1 MLNSLADFKQ
11 SRNQLLE
18 AAAILSQIAIER
30 KDKALAARIDSF
42 CHKVES
48 ATFNLAVV
56 GEFKRGKSTLV
67 NALLGD
73 NLLPMAVIPLT
84 SIATIIAY
92 GNETR
97 IVVKF
102 LDNHSIEITKEDLVH
117 YVTESGNPNNSKSV
131 STVEIEH
138 PASILKDGV
147 RLIDTPGVGSAFQH
161 NTATTYDYLPEIDA
175 AIFLF
180 SADQPASHL
189 ELAFLK
195 DVHQFAPK
203 TFLVQNKIDHL
214 SPDELAQSLNFLKKT
229 VNGKIDGEIQVY
241 PISAKSAL
249 NRRLNHS
256 AEENSALENH
266 DGFDVLEQDIL
277 NFLIIGKAQTLIAS
291 SASRLTKEII
301 STKQLLQLEQHSR
314 KQPLELLRQSIINF
328 ELAADKIK
336 QEQSDAEY
344 IVNGETA
351 NLVREIENDLK
362 KFAEEHRSAVVA
374 EIEKAYISNRDLSK
388 EALIKALRKHL
399 FDQMQGIF
407 DQWRLVEEA
416 IVTENFKR
424 ITARFTERANL
435 IVEQISAASKEH
447 LGIAAAAHFEIEPLT
462 TDSRHRYAV
471 DDPFTLAVESL
482 PLMLPAPLA
491 KPIIHSRFLTAAS
504 SELSRN
510 SGRLRADFQE
520 RITKTTR
527 DFLVKF
533 KAQVNLSLDEI
544 KCTAER
550 ATAKESQST
559 EENLNADAL
568 LATQLAQL
576 EHAKQLGTG
585 SLA

>member
-1 MLNSLADFKQ
+1 MLNSLEDFKQ
-11 SRNQLLE
+11 SKYQLLE
-18 AAAILSQIAIER
+18 AAAILSQLAAKR
-30 KDKALAARIDSF
+30 KDQGLASRINSF
-42 CHKVES
+42 CQKVEN

-73 NLLPMAVIPLT
+73 KLLPMAVIPLT

-97 IVVKF
+97 IEVKF
-102 LDNHSIEITKEDLVH
+102 QSNQSIEIRKEELIN
-117 YVTESGNPNNSKSV
+117 YVTESGNPNNSKLV
-131 STVEIEH
+131 STVEIKH
-138 PASILKDGV
+138 TASILKDGV

-161 NTATTYDYLPEIDA
+161 NTTTTYDYLPEIDA

-195 DVHQFAPK
+195 DVQQCAPK

-214 SPDELAQSLNFLKKT
+214 SPDELVQSLNFLKQT
-229 VNGKIDGEIQVY
+229 ISGQGEKELAIY

-249 NRRLNHS
+249 NRRLIDDTDESN
-256 AEENSALENH
+256 
-266 DGFDVLEQDIL
+266 DGFDLLEQDIL
-277 NFLIIGKAQTLIAS
+277 NFLIVGKAQTLIAS
-291 SASRLTKEII
+291 SALRLTKEIA

-314 KQPLELLRQSIINF
+314 KQPLEQLRKSIINF

-351 NLVREIENDLK
+351 KLVREIENDLK
-362 KFAEEHRSAVVA
+362 EFVEEHKNALVA
-374 EIEKAYISNRDLSK
+374 EIEKAYLSNKDLDKAS
-388 EALIKALRKHL
+388 LIKALRDHL
-399 FDQMQGIF
+399 FEQMQSIF
-407 DQWRLVEEA
+407 DQWRAVEEA
-416 IVTENFKR
+416 IVRANFQK
-424 ITARFTERANL
+424 ITARFAERANL
-435 IVEQISAASKEH
+435 IVEQISLASKEH
-447 LGIAAAAHFEIEPLT
+447 LGVTAAAHFEVEALT

-482 PLMLPAPLA
+482 PLMLPSLLA

-527 DFLVKF
+527 EFLVKF
-533 KAQVNLSLDEI
+533 KAQVNLSLSEI
-544 KCTAER
+544 TSTAER
-550 ATAKESQST
+550 ALKKESQSLD
-559 EENLNADAL
+559 EALQADEQLAAQLAL
-568 LATQLAQL
+568 LVQAERLSQR
-576 EHAKQLGTG
+576 

>member
-1 MLNSLADFKQ
+1 MLNSLEDFKQ
-11 SRNQLLE
+11 SRYQLLE
-18 AAAILSQIAIER
+18 AADILSQ
-30 KDKALAARIDSF
+30 LAAKRNDKGLASRLKAF
-42 CHKVES
+42 CQKVEN

-84 SIATIIAY
+84 SIATIVAY
-92 GNETR
+92 GNKTR
-97 IVVKF
+97 IEVKF
-102 LDNHSIEITKEDLVH
+102 QSSHSIEITKEELVN
-117 YVTESGNPNNSKSV
+117 YVTESGNPSNKKLV

-138 PASILKDGV
+138 SASILKDGV

-161 NTATTYDYLPEIDA
+161 NTTTTYDYLPEIDA
-175 AIFLF
+175 AIFLL

-195 DVHQFAPK
+195 DVQQCAPK

-214 SPDELAQSLNFLKKT
+214 SPDELVQSLNFLKQTIGGQSEKELA
-229 VNGKIDGEIQVY
+229 IY

-249 NRRLNHS
+249 NRRLNNS
-256 AEENSALENH
+256 ATEDNAEENN
-266 DGFDVLEQDIL
+266 DGFDLLEQDIL
-277 NFLIIGKAQTLIAS
+277 NFLIVGKAQALIAS
-291 SASRLTKEII
+291 STLRLTKEIA

-336 QEQSDAEY
+336 QEQSDTEY
-344 IVNGETA
+344 IVNGETTK
-351 NLVREIENDLK
+351 LVREIENDLK
-362 KFAEEHRSAVVA
+362 KFVEEHESALVA
-374 EIEKAYISNRDLSK
+374 EIEKAYLSNKDLDK
-388 EALIKALRKHL
+388 AALIKALRDHL
-399 FDQMQGIF
+399 LEQMQSIF
-407 DQWRLVEEA
+407 DQWRAVEEA
-416 IVTENFKR
+416 IVRANFQK
-424 ITARFTERANL
+424 ITARFADRANL
-435 IVEQISAASKEH
+435 IVEQISRASQEH
-447 LGIAAAAHFEIEPLT
+447 LGVAAAAYFEVEALT

-482 PLMLPAPLA
+482 PLMLPSLLA

-533 KAQVNLSLDEI
+533 KAQVNLSLSEI
-544 KCTAER
+544 KSTAER
-550 ATAKESQST
+550 ALEKESQSLDQS
-559 EENLNADAL
+559 NKADEL
-568 LATQLAQL
+568 LAAQL
-576 EHAKQLGTG
+576 NQLEQAEGLCKQ
-585 SLA
+585 SVA